1 MLRSGFQAPHHV
13 LTRFVA
19 GMIGYTPSDV
29 DSFNES
35 TSGAE
40 LEEPR
45 GFDFRKLRQ
54 HARWVDKT
62 HPSESALFR
71 QIAGCVFDYIFHGDP
86 RSQLTLE
93 DIKLVECGVARFGHD
108 KNFICDEPLALLA
121 VANYYTK
128 QTQWDLPY
136 FLKEGVSG
144 SNASA
149 RGVAIEYF
157 GAYALA
163 LAFRSPTR
171 LGDVFDFVGGK
182 NDLKN
187 ETGHLVAVHK
197 QDECF
202 KTHPFDISSPSLPT
216 YILGRKHHSSKETLD
231 WLDDPNRVVFCFPA
245 QNVGPDLIL
254 VLQLSDGHLLRVVVQ
269 FKHSM
274 TNQDSQETIH
284 ALESTDPRTLNSRA
298 KPKIGMLYC

>member
-19 GMIGYTPSDV
+19 GMTGYTPSDV

-35 TSGAE
+35 TSGPE
-40 LEEPR
+40 LEQPR
-45 GFDFRKLRQ
+45 GFDFTKLQQ
-54 HARWVDKT
+54 HARRVDKT
-62 HPSESALFR
+62 HASESTLFR
-71 QIAGCVFDYIFHGDP
+71 QIAGCVFDYIFHGNP
-86 RSQLTLE
+86 RSQLSPE
-93 DIKLVECGVARFGHD
+93 DIKLVEYGVARFGHD
-108 KNFICDEPLALLA
+108 KNFISDEPLALLA
-121 VANYYTK
+121 VADYYTN

-144 SNASA
+144 SDASA
-149 RGVAIEYF
+149 RGVGLEYF

-163 LAFRSPTR
+163 LAFRSWTR

-182 NDLKN
+182 NDLEN
-187 ETGHLVAVHK
+187 EIGHLVAVHK
-197 QDECF
+197 QDEGY
-202 KTHPFDISSPSLPT
+202 KAYPFDISSPSLPT
-216 YILGRKHHSSKETLD
+216 YILGQKHHSSKETLN

-254 VLQLSDGHLLRVVVQ
+254 VLRLSDEHLLPVVVQ

-274 TNQDSQETIH
+274 TNQSSQQTIG
-284 ALESTDPRTLNSRA
+284 ALESTDPRELNSRA
-298 KPKIGMLYC
+298 WPKTGMLYC